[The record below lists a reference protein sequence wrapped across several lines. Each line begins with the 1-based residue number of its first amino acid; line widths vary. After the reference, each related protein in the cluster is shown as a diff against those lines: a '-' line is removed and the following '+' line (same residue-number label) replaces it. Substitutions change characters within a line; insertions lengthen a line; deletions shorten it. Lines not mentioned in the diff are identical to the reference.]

1 LEIIK
6 LKHMKYIIAI
16 IHTITL
22 LAFPLFMIPFLQWYK
37 LTFCQSDV
45 NLTLVY
51 VMLFFITIGM
61 LVMTIIRWSVALR
74 DDKHITI

>member
-1 LEIIK
+1 MEIIK

-37 LTFCQSDV
+37 LTFCQTDI
-45 NLTLVY
+45 NLTLIY
-51 VMLFFITIGM
+51 IIMFFISIGIFI
-61 LVMTIIRWSVALR
+61 MTILRWVVALR

>member
-1 LEIIK
+1 
-6 LKHMKYIIAI
+6 MKYIIAI

-22 LAFPLFMIPFLQWYK
+22 LVFPLFTIPFLDWYK
-37 LTFCQSDV
+37 LTFCQPDV

-51 VMLFFITIGM
+51 TMLFFITIGM
-61 LVMTIIRWSVALR
+61 LVMTMIRWVIAIK